1 MVKSGG
7 GSQEPGDPGPR
18 QEAAPRDGVR
28 GLRAM
33 PGPEVRSRRG
43 SAEGFGA
50 ARGDEAGRGLA
61 EGGRAVREGRGPAR
75 PLSWGGG
82 GPAALRSLGRG
93 LGGSVRGSASSSSSF
108 PRGPVASGR

>member
-1 MVKSGG
+1 MSGARSPRRARVPCGRHVVLKSGGGG

-18 QEAAPRDGVR
+18 QDAAPRDGAG

-50 ARGDEAGRGLA
+50 ARGNAAGRGLA

-82 GPAALRSLGRG
+82 GGGPVALRSFGRG
-93 LGGSVRGSASSSSSF
+93 
-108 PRGPVASGR
+108 